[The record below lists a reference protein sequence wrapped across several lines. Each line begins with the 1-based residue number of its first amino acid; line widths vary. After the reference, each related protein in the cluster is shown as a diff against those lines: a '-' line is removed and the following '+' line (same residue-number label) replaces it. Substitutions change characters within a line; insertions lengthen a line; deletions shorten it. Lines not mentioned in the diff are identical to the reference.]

1 MNFKPW
7 NRLKRGQ
14 KTFRIIFYI
23 LTASATVGYL
33 LIGNWLLYALLTR

>member
-7 NRLKRGQ
+7 KDLKRGQ
-14 KTFRIIFYI
+14 KTLRIIFYI

-33 LIGNWLLYALLTR
+33 LIGNWLLYALITR